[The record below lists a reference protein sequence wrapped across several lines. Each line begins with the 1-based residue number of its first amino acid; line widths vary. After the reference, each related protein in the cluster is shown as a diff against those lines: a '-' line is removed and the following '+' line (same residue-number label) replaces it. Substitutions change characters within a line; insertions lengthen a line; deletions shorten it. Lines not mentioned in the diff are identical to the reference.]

1 MMRANHGGVP
11 QVAPAD
17 PFGDMT
23 APEAAVPMN
32 VKPAILVG
40 LVVILLG
47 LGGFGTWAA
56 VAELS
61 SAVVANGTVKVFSN
75 RKKVQP
81 LEGGV
86 VAELL
91 VRNGDVVTAGDVLIR
106 LDQTRSE
113 ASYAIVQGNY
123 DSTQAAVA
131 RLRAE
136 RDGADDIA
144 FPDDLL
150 TRRSEPEVAE
160 ILQGQ
165 RAMFTARRESLTG
178 QVSIIDERIGQL
190 SQEIAGLNAQVD
202 SKHRQIELIEGELE
216 GLTALF
222 EKGYVPKTRLLALK
236 REAASL
242 QGERGEHLAAIAR
255 ARGLISEAR
264 LEIVQI
270 RKGFTEQVV
279 SELRQLESEMYDLAE
294 RRNAVAYNL
303 TQTEIKATASGYV
316 VGLDVHTVGGVV
328 QPGATLLEIVPADE
342 TLVIEARIMPMDIDD
357 VARGLAADVQF
368 TAFPQRTTPKVEGH
382 VTYVS
387 ADSLLDQQT
396 GQSYFL
402 AHVTVPKPQ
411 IQRLGDRQLQPGM
424 PADVLIKVGERTPLD
439 YLMQPITDSMRKA
452 WREP

>member
-1 MMRANHGGVP
+1 MRAPGDRLT
-11 QVAPAD
+11 PA
-17 PFGDMT
+17 
-23 APEAAVPMN
+23 APEAPVPAN
-32 VKPAILVG
+32 ARPAILVG
-40 LVVILLG
+40 VIVILLG
-47 LGGFGTWAA
+47 LGGFGTWAS

-61 SAVVANGTVKVFSN
+61 SAVVASGTVKVFSN

-91 VRNGDVVTAGDVLIR
+91 VRNGDAVTAGDVLIR
-106 LDQTRSE
+106 LDRTQTQ

-123 DSTQAAVA
+123 DATQAAVA

-136 RDGADDIA
+136 RDGADAIVFSDELTA
-144 FPDDLL
+144 RRDEPD
-150 TRRSEPEVAE
+150 VAE
-160 ILQGQ
+160 ILRGQ
-165 RAMFTARRESLTG
+165 RAMFTARRESVEG
-178 QVSIIDERIGQL
+178 QVKILRERIGQL
-190 SQEIAGLNAQVD
+190 TQEIAGLTAQVD
-202 SKHRQIELIEGELE
+202 SKSRQIELIDSEIE
-216 GLTALF
+216 GLTILF
-222 EKGYVPKTRLLALK
+222 EKGYVPKTRLLALQ

-242 QGERGEHLAAIAR
+242 QGQRGEHLAAIAR

-264 LEIVQI
+264 LEIMQV
-270 RKGFTEQVV
+270 RKSFVEQVL
-279 SELRQLESEMYDLAE
+279 SELRRLENELYDLAE

-303 TQTEIKATASGYV
+303 TQTEIRATASGHV

-342 TLVIEARIMPMDIDD
+342 TLVIEARIMPIDIDD

-382 VTYVS
+382 VSYVS
-387 ADSLLDQQT
+387 ADSMLDEQN

-402 AHVTVPKPQ
+402 AHVTVPGTQ
-411 IQRLGDRQLQPGM
+411 IDRLGDRELQPGM
-424 PADVLIKVGERTPLD
+424 PADVLIKIGARTPLD
-439 YLMQPITDSMRKA
+439 YLMQPITDSMNKA